1 MGGAL
6 YAFCSGAGFDGQ
18 GTSGKLWRG
27 QRRSGIAGDALSGGV
42 YAAIGGGE
50 GYQRIPKPQKGLEG
64 TGKKMIAE
72 GVDEA
77 DYACYALRRYGIR
90 PKDWAEMTTP
100 ERMFCCAVIE
110 MEIAAEEKR

>member
-1 MGGAL
+1 
-6 YAFCSGAGFDGQ
+6 
-18 GTSGKLWRG
+18 
-27 QRRSGIAGDALSGGV
+27 
-42 YAAIGGGE
+42 
-50 GYQRIPKPQKGLEG
+50 
-64 TGKKMIAE
+64 MIAE

-77 DYACYALRRYGIR
+77 DYACYALRRYGIRPVLRAYACYALRRYGIR

>member
-1 MGGAL
+1 
-6 YAFCSGAGFDGQ
+6 
-18 GTSGKLWRG
+18 
-27 QRRSGIAGDALSGGV
+27 
-42 YAAIGGGE
+42 
-50 GYQRIPKPQKGLEG
+50 
-64 TGKKMIAE
+64 MIAE

-77 DYACYALRRYGIR
+77 DYDCYALRRYGIR

>member
-6 YAFCSGAGFDGQ
+6 HAFCSSAGFDGQ
-18 GTSGKLWRG
+18 GTPGKLWRG
-27 QRRSGIAGDALSGGV
+27 QRRSSIAGDALSGGV
-42 YAAIGGGE
+42 YAVIGGGE
-50 GYQRIPKPQKGLEG
+50 GYQWIPKPQKGLEG

>member
-1 MGGAL
+1 MEKRQGL
-6 YAFCSGAGFDGQ
+6 SEKQEEFCRLLAEGKTTGEAERLIGF
-18 GTSGKLWRG
+18 SK
-27 QRRSGIAGDALSGGV
+27 
-42 YAAIGGGE
+42 
-50 GYQRIPKPQKGLEG
+50 GYQWIPKPQKGLEG